1 MKRRIKN
8 WELLFSIAVIILLA
22 VLNVTF
28 FFLYGKVAG
37 GFIARYRVIYN
48 VIITVSISLL
58 SAISI
63 IFQINDKSFVYRLTM
78 LTMILLALVAFLLY
92 VLKISGF
99 WQRVDSVEDMRE
111 FVASTNSFA
120 ELFFV
125 FLQVLQV
132 IILPIPGII
141 STGAGVALFG
151 PLKGALLSFAGIM
164 LGSFLGFFIGKF
176 FGYKTAKW
184 LVGDGLDKALKSVEG
199 KDRVVLSFMFLFPFF
214 PDDILCF
221 VAGMSSMSVLFFTVM
236 ITVTRGISVFFTC
249 FSISGNLIP
258 YNTWWGIML
267 WGIIFIITVIATVV
281 IYKKGDVIEKWF
293 ISKFSKN
300 KKSKRVK

>member
-1 MKRRIKN
+1 MKRRFKS

-22 VLNVTF
+22 VLNVVF

-37 GFIARYRVIYN
+37 GFIERYRALYN
-48 VIITVSISLL
+48 VLITVAVSIL
-58 SAISI
+58 SAVSI
-63 IFQINDKSFVYRLTM
+63 IFQLNDKSFVYRLTM
-78 LTMILLALVAFLLY
+78 LTMILLAIVAFLLY
-92 VLKISGF
+92 VLKVGGF
-99 WQRVDSVEDMRE
+99 WEKVDSVEDMRE

-164 LGSFLGFFIGKF
+164 IGSLTGFFIGRF
-176 FGYKTAKW
+176 LGYKAAKW
-184 LVGDGLDKALKSVEG
+184 LVGDGLDKALQTVKG

-236 ITVTRGISVFFTC
+236 ITITRAISVFFTC

-258 YNTWWGIML
+258 YNTWWGITL
-267 WGIIFIITVIATVV
+267 WGIIFIITVFAAVV

-293 ISKFSKN
+293 ITKFT
-300 KKSKRVK
+300 KKKKAKCRK

>member
-1 MKRRIKN
+1 MKRRFKS

-22 VLNVTF
+22 VLNVVF

-37 GFIARYRVIYN
+37 GFIERYRALYN
-48 VIITVSISLL
+48 VLITVAISIL
-58 SAISI
+58 SAVSI
-63 IFQINDKSFVYRLTM
+63 IFQLNDKSFVYRLTM
-78 LTMILLALVAFLLY
+78 LTMILLAIVAFLLY
-92 VLKISGF
+92 VLKVSGF
-99 WQRVDSVEDMRE
+99 WEKVDSVEDMRE

-164 LGSFLGFFIGKF
+164 IGSLTGFFIGRF
-176 FGYKTAKW
+176 LGYKAAKW
-184 LVGDGLDKALKSVEG
+184 LVGDGLDKALQTVKG

-236 ITVTRGISVFFTC
+236 ITITRAISVFFTC

-258 YNTWWGIML
+258 YNTWWGITL
-267 WGIIFIITVIATVV
+267 WGIIFIITVFAAVV

-293 ISKFSKN
+293 ITKFT
-300 KKSKRVK
+300 KKKKAKCRK